1 MPASIVE
8 LADPAWAGRIGWAP
22 TNASLQDF
30 VTALRTLV
38 GEDAAR
44 TWLEGI
50 VANAVPYEGNTAIL
64 EAVAAGEVEV
74 GITNHY
80 YLYRYLAEDAAFP
93 VANYYFGGGDPGALI
108 NIAGAGVVSTTDQ
121 PDAAMALMEYLLSAE
136 AQSYFAEQTFE
147 IPVVAGVDPHRS
159 RPAVDRVV
167 VAARVR
173 PQPADRP
180 AGHRRPAHGGRR
192 PVTLAAVDA
201 HRRARAARPRPV
213 RIDAPLVG
221 LLGLLVGAGAA
232 LPLGYLVWRAIEL
245 GWADS
250 WEVLSSARTRELLVD
265 TLGLVVAVTLAST
278 AIAIPLAWL
287 TTRTDLPGRRFWTI
301 VTALPLAIPTYVGA
315 FAMIGALGPRG
326 IVQGWLE
333 PLGVER
339 IPSIYGFWGAF
350 VVLTLFTYPYVLL
363 PVRAAFRRLDPSLDE
378 ASRTLGRNPWTT
390 FFRVVL
396 PQVRPAAIAG
406 ALLVALYTLSDF
418 GAVSMLRYDTFTRA
432 IYVQYR
438 GALNRN
444 SAAVLGLVLVAI
456 TIAVLAGEQRFR
468 GREQVHRLHSGGARV
483 APPVRL
489 GRLRWVAAGAC
500 GLLSFIALVVPLAVI
515 GYWLWRGVR
524 VGEPLLPAWSLVRNS
539 LLASALGAVV
549 TMLAAWPIALL
560 SVRHHGRFTRL
571 VERLSWSG
579 HALPGRGGRAG
590 ARVLRRPLRA
600 VGVPDPRR
608 CSSSPT
614 WCCSCRRRSPRCGAR
629 WCRSPRRW
637 RRRRSR
643 SACPASRRSGASRS
657 RSRGPAS
664 SLRSRWCSSPA

>member
-1 MPASIVE
+1 M
-8 LADPAWAGRIGWAP
+8 
-22 TNASLQDF
+22 
-30 VTALRTLV
+30 TL
-38 GEDAAR
+38 
-44 TWLEGI
+44 T
-50 VANAVPYEGNTAIL
+50 
-64 EAVAAGEVEV
+64 
-74 GITNHY
+74 
-80 YLYRYLAEDAAFP
+80 
-93 VANYYFGGGDPGALI
+93 
-108 NIAGAGVVSTTDQ
+108 
-121 PDAAMALMEYLLSAE
+121 
-136 AQSYFAEQTFE
+136 
-147 IPVVAGVDPHRS
+147 
-159 RPAVDRVV
+159 
-167 VAARVR
+167 
-173 PQPADRP
+173 
-180 AGHRRPAHGGRR
+180 
-192 PVTLAAVDA
+192 AVDA
-201 HRRARAARPRPV
+201 HHRARSARSRPV

-221 LLGLLVGAGAA
+221 LLGLLVGVGAA

-250 WEVLSSARTRELLVD
+250 WEVLSSPRTRELLID

-333 PLGVER
+333 PLGVDR

-350 VVLTLFTYPYVLL
+350 TVLTLFTYPYVLL

-483 APPVRL
+483 APPIRL

-500 GLLSFIALVVPLAVI
+500 GFLSFIALVVPLAVI

-560 SVRHHGRFTRL
+560 SVRHHGRFTRF

-579 HALPGRGGRAG
+579 HALPGVVVALALVFFG
-590 ARVLRRPLRA
+590 ARYVPWAYQTLAMLVFAYMVLFLPQAIAALRGSLVQITPSMEEASFALGVSRFQTFRRITFPLTRPGVVAAIALVFLTCMKELPATLLLAPTEYGTLATRVWTASAEAFFARAAAPALALVLLSSLPMALLVLREADRRERVQSASKATVA
-600 VGVPDPRR
+600 VPVDDTRTR
-608 CSSSPT
+608 
-614 WCCSCRRRSPRCGAR
+614 
-629 WCRSPRRW
+629 
-637 RRRRSR
+637 
-643 SACPASRRSGASRS
+643 
-657 RSRGPAS
+657 
-664 SLRSRWCSSPA
+664 